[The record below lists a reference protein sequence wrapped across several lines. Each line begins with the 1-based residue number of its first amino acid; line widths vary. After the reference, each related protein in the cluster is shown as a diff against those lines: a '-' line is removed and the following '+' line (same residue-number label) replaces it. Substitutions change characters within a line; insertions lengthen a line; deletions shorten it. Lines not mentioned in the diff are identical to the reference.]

1 MRTLIVSFAAAASA
15 LAVAAPAQ
23 AQWAPQ
29 GNAYGYNNHRGHVRA
44 LQVRID
50 NLQRQ
55 INRLDKRDVIRN
67 READRLRS
75 ASRNIEQRLRYS
87 ARNGLHPQEAYQV
100 ERQIARLEQ
109 RIHSVLRDGHRWGR
123 NDNRW
128 NSFWSDRDRDGRNDR
143 YEDDRGRDHDGRRG
157 RDRDDD

>member
-1 MRTLIVSFAAAASA
+1 MRTLIVSLAAAASA

-29 GNAYGYNNHRGHVRA
+29 GNAYGYNKYGHVRA
-44 LQVRID
+44 LQARID

-67 READRLRS
+67 READRLRN
-75 ASRNIEQRLRYS
+75 ASRDIERRLRYS
-87 ARNGLHPQEAYQV
+87 TRNGFNPREAYQI

-109 RIHSVLRDGHRWGR
+109 RIHAVLRDGHRWGR

-128 NSFWSDRDRDGRNDR
+128 NGFWTDRDRDGRNDR
-143 YEDDRGRDHDGRRG
+143 WEDDRGHDRDGRRG
-157 RDRDDD
+157 RDDD